1 MHASPQQL
9 SHALDRLFDAVSPS
23 LRRAPLFTAVSGG
36 ADSLSLA
43 HIAQQYAD
51 RHGLAHEALVVNHNI
66 RPEAHNEALAV
77 MAELARHNI
86 RAELL
91 AIDMKAPDS
100 AIQHW
105 ARQQRFARLA
115 GHARAS
121 GGVLLFGHH
130 ADDQAETILMRL
142 NNASSIAGL
151 AGMSEVSIH
160 EGVACLRPFLSLPK
174 SALLSYCAEH
184 DLGYVTDKSNF
195 DPKFERV
202 RMRQFL
208 QCRTDFAG
216 KALQMGALCKTLDSA
231 LHRTLWD
238 WLSEYLL
245 LASPVDMR
253 LARQPFDALAPS
265 MQRYLLRYMMQFV
278 GGSTYPARFDAVADI
293 LPSVLAGKRSTLSG
307 CYIYATSKAVIIQA
321 EWGRKSPA
329 GAIDI
334 PPDTSVVYENRW
346 IIRSAAAGLIMRYGE
361 LKQAHPEAAQTVL
374 SQLDS
379 YASRP
384 RDMIPCFLG
393 LDGRPKAPHFIRDRD
408 RLYSDR
414 QADERAIQVWPK
426 HIPELLDGFF
436 RYGHPMYSTKCTKL
450 LT

>member
-51 RHGLAHEALVVNHNI
+51 RHGLAHMALVVNHNI

-77 MAELARHNI
+77 MAELARHDI

-160 EGVACLRPFLSLPK
+160 EGVACLRPFFHYPNRHCYHI
-174 SALLSYCAEH
+174 AQ
-184 DLGYVTDKSNF
+184 N
-195 DPKFERV
+195 
-202 RMRQFL
+202 MI
-208 QCRTDFAG
+208 
-216 KALQMGALCKTLDSA
+216 
-231 LHRTLWD
+231 WD
-238 WLSEYLL
+238 
-245 LASPVDMR
+245 M
-253 LARQPFDALAPS
+253 
-265 MQRYLLRYMMQFV
+265 
-278 GGSTYPARFDAVADI
+278 
-293 LPSVLAGKRSTLSG
+293 
-307 CYIYATSKAVIIQA
+307 
-321 EWGRKSPA
+321 
-329 GAIDI
+329 
-334 PPDTSVVYENRW
+334 
-346 IIRSAAAGLIMRYGE
+346 
-361 LKQAHPEAAQTVL
+361 
-374 SQLDS
+374 
-379 YASRP
+379 
-384 RDMIPCFLG
+384 
-393 LDGRPKAPHFIRDRD
+393 
-408 RLYSDR
+408 
-414 QADERAIQVWPK
+414 
-426 HIPELLDGFF
+426 
-436 RYGHPMYSTKCTKL
+436 
-450 LT
+450 